1 MKRTKGRESRSRLR
15 GGLNCNSGVTPME
28 RKKEKLGLG
37 RKSFRT

>member
-1 MKRTKGRESRSRLR
+1 MKRTKGRESRSRL